1 MGLFALAEE
10 SSAVIDELIDQGP
23 DPGHRSVVNQK
34 GRASGTALA
43 ETPLPREAV
52 AQSRSVRQ

>member
-23 DPGHRSVVNQK
+23 DPWSSQCRQSE
-34 GRASGTALA
+34 GRASGTPSLRLRFRVK
-43 ETPLPREAV
+43 PEAC
-52 AQSRSVRQ
+52 S